1 MNSGMTVQ
9 PRSYGATA
17 GRKTHSQAAHPAIV
31 TTRRGGF
38 LAWEPCDY
46 RSLQTSRKVSQ
57 LVCGNSQVAAAP
69 PVPPFHRPPHG
80 RILTSGHLIVP
91 ESLLTEKP
99 MSHQPAAPRDRRV
112 TVTDL
117 GRAKQQG
124 RPITMATAYDW
135 PSARLVDEAGIDCVL
150 VGDSVAMV
158 VAGRDSTIPATLE
171 QMLYHGE
178 IVARGCRRALVV
190 VDLPFPLQHLGTI
203 RAIEA
208 SARLLKETGCQAI
221 KLEGTAGQAE
231 VIAGIVAAGIPVMGH
246 VGLRPQAVH
255 QLGGYRVQRDR
266 DQLFEDATAAAEA
279 GAFAVVLECV
289 PEAIAREITESLP
302 VPTIG
307 IGAGSSC
314 SGQVLVFHDL
324 VGLSQDRVPSFV
336 RSYAAVGNDIR
347 SGLRRWHEDVVNRR
361 FPGPDETPA

>member
-1 MNSGMTVQ
+1 MASVLPQ
-9 PRSYGATA
+9 DQSA
-17 GRKTHSQAAHPAIV
+17 
-31 TTRRGGF
+31 F
-38 LAWEPCDY
+38 LPVKPPN
-46 RSLQTSRKVSQ
+46 RQTMR
-57 LVCGNSQVAAAP
+57 NA
-69 PVPPFHRPPHG
+69 PVPPRSQQSYPHPQDSALFRRP
-80 RILTSGHLIVP
+80 SD
-91 ESLLTEKP
+91 ENS
-99 MSHQPAAPRDRRV
+99 MSHQPAAARERRV

-117 GRAKQQG
+117 SRAKQQG
-124 RPITMATAYDW
+124 QPITMATAYDW
-135 PSARLVDEAGIDCVL
+135 PSARLLDEAGIDCVL

-178 IVARGCRRALVV
+178 IVGRACQRALVV
-190 VDLPFPLQHLGTI
+190 VDLPFPLQHLGTL

-221 KLEGTAGQAE
+221 KLEGTAGQAD

-255 QLGGYRVQRDR
+255 QLGGYRMQRDR
-266 DQLFEDATAAAEA
+266 EQLLEDATAAAEA

-289 PEAIAREITESLP
+289 PEAIAHEITHRLP

-307 IGAGSSC
+307 IGAGPSC

-324 VGLSQDRVPSFV
+324 VGLSQGKVPRFV
-336 RSYAAVGNDIR
+336 RSYAAVAHDI
-347 SGLRRWHEDVVNRR
+347 SDAVGRWRDDVINRR
-361 FPGPDETPA
+361 FPGPDETLA